1 MTQSLIFYYVSPTI
15 LVAIKYGINLSIGAA
30 MVGHLVL
37 KPALGDAQIISTVN
51 DRVGSVPQ
59 LLRRVLYVLL
69 GAQTSRAPLCWRRCS
84 SCILC
89 GFVGRTQ

>member
-37 KPALGDAQIISTVN
+37 KPVHLAM
-51 DRVGSVPQ
+51 RK
-59 LLRRVLYVLL
+59 
-69 GAQTSRAPLCWRRCS
+69 
-84 SCILC
+84 
-89 GFVGRTQ
+89 